1 MHSIKEFSTKRCNN
15 TFLLIVD
22 KTWSNWWEKIYIYIY
37 ISTLKLCFH
46 NFREMT
52 NPFKKVKLQSN
63 QELVSVKKKFI
74 TNYLLVL
81 DTAYNRMFKPYM
93 HKLSY
98 RLDLPESCLG
108 RYRTKTFI
116 VYPLYSLLCSHLYF
130 TPKNYSLLKLSNA
143 WK

>member
-1 MHSIKEFSTKRCNN
+1 
-15 TFLLIVD
+15 
-22 KTWSNWWEKIYIYIY
+22 
-37 ISTLKLCFH
+37 
-46 NFREMT
+46 MT

-108 RYRTKTFI
+108 GHRTKTFI
-116 VYPLYSLLCSHLYF
+116 VYPLYSLLCSHLHTEELVIIETLPCMKVVNIF
-130 TPKNYSLLKLSNA
+130 ISGACSLHQPYAMSYGVLN
-143 WK
+143 